1 MQSCTQCAK
10 SLPEHQIILL
20 LLSVSSTV
28 AITAVPVFFSVVP
41 CNKEDFFTFS
51 DNIIYSVNV
60 SSPVNVSL
68 CYKPLTIYHLQ
79 RIVCLGL
86 FSKW

>member
-1 MQSCTQCAK
+1 MCKKSSRASDNTVVVISEFYCSYHCCSC
-10 SLPEHQIILL
+10 I
-20 LLSVSSTV
+20 
-28 AITAVPVFFSVVP
+28 FFSVVA